1 MKRKVDRNARI
12 RQNSSASMF
21 AMRVENLTIVS
32 RQLRFQF
39 HAELTM
45 SQIIEAFARNLIDKI
60 MLEAFDVIDTND
72 GKLLLS
78 RSRQYLINLFF

>member
-21 AMRVENLTIVS
+21 AMRIENLTIVS